1 VNALVLALAAA
12 AGGTPPAVED
22 PSRHALDGFFTSLA
36 RTEAGDV
43 GTLTRVVHMGDSS
56 IGLDGIPHAIRKRM
70 QARFGDGG
78 AGFVLLQQE
87 SDNYRNRAAHIDG
100 RGWSICYIAVKCDKQ
115 GHYGLGGHAFRG
127 RPGARTRIKPR
138 KKGAVGREIAR
149 VELWYAARPK
159 GGRLAL
165 EVEGEPVDL
174 ISTAAEAPEDRWHE
188 VWMDPGPHAIE
199 LREAGHGKARA
210 YGMVLE
216 AEGPGI
222 VWDTVSMIGAFTT
235 RLHEWDEA
243 HLAAQIEHRD
253 PDLLVLEFGG
263 NDLRR
268 FATTSVDA
276 RTYAQEYRKAI
287 RMLRRGKKSMS
298 CLVVSIVDHARA
310 GKREIARR
318 WVVGMVGAQRE
329 AAHAEGCAF
338 FDAVAAM
345 GGPGSIRRWWR
356 LPEPL
361 ASPDLQH
368 LSAKGRDRM
377 GEMIYGALVNAYE
390 RWQSHEGVTAPS
402 AR

>member
-1 VNALVLALAAA
+1 VIAIALALALAASA
-12 AGGTPPAVED
+12 ASGSTPAIED
-22 PSRHALDGFFTSLA
+22 PSGRALDEFFVALA
-36 RTEAGDV
+36 RTESGQV
-43 GTLTRVVHMGDSS
+43 GTMTRVVHMGDSS

-100 RGWSICYIAVKCDKQ
+100 RGWSICYIAVKCDPD
-115 GHYGLGGHAFRG
+115 GEYGLGGHAFRG

-138 KKGAVGREIAR
+138 RKCAVGREIAR
-149 VELWYAARPK
+149 VELWYAARPG

-165 EVEGEPVDL
+165 EVDGGPAEM
-174 ISTAAEAPEDRWHE
+174 IATAADAPEDRWHE
-188 VWMDPGPHAIE
+188 LWLDPGPHEIE
-199 LREAGHGKARA
+199 LREAGHGRARA

-216 AEGPGI
+216 AEGPGV

-235 RLHEWDEA
+235 RLHEWDQA
-243 HLAAQIEHRD
+243 HLAEQIEHRD
-253 PDLLVLEFGG
+253 PNLLVLEFGG

-268 FATTSVDA
+268 FATTTVDA
-276 RTYAQEYRKAI
+276 ETYAQEYRKAI
-287 RMLRRGKKSMS
+287 EMLRKGKPQMS

-310 GKREIARR
+310 GKRKIARR
-318 WVVGMVGAQRE
+318 WVVGMVDAQRE

-356 LPEPL
+356 MAEPL

-377 GEMIYGALVNAYE
+377 GEMIYGALVTSYE
-390 RWQSHEGVTAPS
+390 RW
-402 AR
+402 RDRDK